1 MELYQASLHA
11 PLLSGV
17 QRPRALANHLGLMFG
32 DRRQDMNCQ
41 PIALPGSRR
50 RRIRHRFPSARNER
64 DVCAPTDKASQ
75 RSTLPCGRGT
85 PSALPQAPGGGIGR
99 RPRFK
104 VSSPTNERENEPTNS
119 TNKTPAFKAAGCARL
134 FAEKVSGALVRP
146 SDRRSCCASSLNQ
159 ARSTPAP
166 SDSYCAV

>member
-41 PIALPGSRR
+41 PIALREVDGGEFDTAF
-50 RRIRHRFPSARNER
+50 HQARNER
-64 DVCAPTDKASQ
+64 DVARQPIKLRNDQ
-75 RSTLPCGRGT
+75 RCLADAAR
-85 PSALPQAPGGGIGR
+85 LQRYRR
-99 RPRFK
+99 RPAAASADVPGSRCRRQ
-104 VSSPTNERENEPTNS
+104 PTNERTSRLTRQTKRRPS
-119 TNKTPAFKAAGCARL
+119 RPLAARGSSLRR
-134 FAEKVSGALVRP
+134 SRALARP
-146 SDRRSCCASSLNQ
+146 SDRRSCCATSLNQ